1 MRYRLDC
8 AIYGCIIGHAI
19 CKCFLRTLQC
29 SYMSSRLLPG
39 QPGYQDYWDGPR
51 ERYLIIFSNSD
62 ILANTWYI
70 DLRDETVR
78 GDLSIRQWQDL
89 NRIIEQK
96 YLHGLAGVI
105 CSSNDTDIIDH
116 SRVLGNVPAMVKN
129 KIPAIIQFV
138 QGYVHPKCCW
148 PIKMPKNG

>member
-29 SYMSSRLLPG
+29 SSMCSRLLPG
-39 QPGYQDYWDGPR
+39 QPGYQDYWDR
-51 ERYLIIFSNSD
+51 LRQRYLIIFSRSD
-62 ILANTWYI
+62 ISKPWFI

-78 GDLSIRQWQDL
+78 GDLSIRQWEDL
-89 NRIIEQK
+89 LRIIEQK
-96 YLHGLAGVI
+96 YLHGLDGVI
-105 CSSNDTDIIDH
+105 CWSSDADIIDH
-116 SRVLGNVPAMVKN
+116 SRVLGNVPVMVKN

-138 QGYVHPKCCW
+138 QDYVHPKCCW
-148 PIKMPKNG
+148 PIKMPKIG

>member
-19 CKCFLRTLQC
+19 CKCFLRTLRC
-29 SYMSSRLLPG
+29 SCMCSRLLPG
-39 QPGYQDYWDGPR
+39 QPGYQEYWDGPR

-62 ILANTWYI
+62 ILTNTWYI

-105 CSSNDTDIIDH
+105 CSSNDADIIDH
-116 SRVLGNVPAMVKN
+116 SRVLGNVPAMVKD

-138 QGYVHPKCCW
+138 Q
-148 PIKMPKNG
+148 NAR

>member
-1 MRYRLDC
+1 MR
-8 AIYGCIIGHAI
+8 
-19 CKCFLRTLQC
+19 
-29 SYMSSRLLPG
+29 SRLLPG

-96 YLHGLAGVI
+96 YLHRLAGVI
-105 CSSNDTDIIDH
+105 CSSNDADIIDH

-138 QGYVHPKCCW
+138 Q
-148 PIKMPKNG
+148 NAR

>member
-19 CKCFLRTLQC
+19 CKCFLRTLRC
-29 SYMSSRLLPG
+29 SCMCSRLLPG
-39 QPGYQDYWDGPR
+39 QPGYQEYWDCLR
-51 ERYLIIFSNSD
+51 QRYLTIFSNSD
-62 ILANTWYI
+62 ILGNTWYI

-78 GDLSIRQWQDL
+78 DDLSIRQWTDL
-89 NRIIEQK
+89 LRIIEQK

-105 CSSNDTDIIDH
+105 CSSNGTDIIDH
-116 SRVLGNVPAMVKN
+116 SRVLGNVPAMVKD

-138 QGYVHPKCCW
+138 Q
-148 PIKMPKNG
+148 NAR

>member
-1 MRYRLDC
+1 MR
-8 AIYGCIIGHAI
+8 
-19 CKCFLRTLQC
+19 
-29 SYMSSRLLPG
+29 SRLLPG
-39 QPGYQDYWDGPR
+39 QPGYQDYWDGLR
-51 ERYLIIFSNSD
+51 ERYLTIFSNSD

-105 CSSNDTDIIDH
+105 CSSSDADIIDH
-116 SRVLGNVPAMVKN
+116 SRVLGNVPAMVKD

-148 PIKMPKNG
+148 PIKMPKIG

>member
-29 SYMSSRLLPG
+29 SYMRSRLLPG
-39 QPGYQDYWDGPR
+39 QPGYQDYWDEPR

-62 ILANTWYI
+62 ILTNAWYI

-105 CSSNDTDIIDH
+105 CSNNDADIIDH
-116 SRVLGNVPAMVKN
+116 SRVLGNVPAMVKD

-138 QGYVHPKCCW
+138 Q
-148 PIKMPKNG
+148 NAR

>member
-1 MRYRLDC
+1 MRYRLDY

-19 CKCFLRTLQC
+19 CKCFLRTLRY
-29 SYMSSRLLPG
+29 SYMRSRLLPG

-105 CSSNDTDIIDH
+105 CSSSDADIIDH

-138 QGYVHPKCCW
+138 Q
-148 PIKMPKNG
+148 NAR

>member
-1 MRYRLDC
+1 MR
-8 AIYGCIIGHAI
+8 
-19 CKCFLRTLQC
+19 
-29 SYMSSRLLPG
+29 SRLLPG
-39 QPGYQDYWDGPR
+39 QPGYKDYWDGLR
-51 ERYLIIFSNSD
+51 QRYLIIFSNPD
-62 ILANTWYI
+62 ILANTWCI

-78 GDLSIRQWQDL
+78 GDLSLRQWQDL

-116 SRVLGNVPAMVKN
+116 SRVLGNVPAMVKD

-138 QGYVHPKCCW
+138 Q
-148 PIKMPKNG
+148 NAR

>member
-1 MRYRLDC
+1 MC
-8 AIYGCIIGHAI
+8 
-19 CKCFLRTLQC
+19 
-29 SYMSSRLLPG
+29 SRLLPG
-39 QPGYQDYWDGPR
+39 QPGYQDYWDSPR

-96 YLHGLAGVI
+96 YLHGLAGVM
-105 CSSNDTDIIDH
+105 CSNNDADIIDH
-116 SRVLGNVPAMVKN
+116 SRVLGNVPAMVKD

-138 QGYVHPKCCW
+138 Q
-148 PIKMPKNG
+148 NAR

>member
-19 CKCFLRTLQC
+19 CKCFLRTLRW
-29 SYMSSRLLPG
+29 SYMRSRLLPG
-39 QPGYQDYWDGPR
+39 QPGYKDYLDGPR
-51 ERYLIIFSNSD
+51 ERYLIIFSNPD
-62 ILANTWYI
+62 ILANTWCI

-78 GDLSIRQWQDL
+78 GDLSLRQWQDL

-116 SRVLGNVPAMVKN
+116 SRVLGNVPAMVKD

-138 QGYVHPKCCW
+138 Q
-148 PIKMPKNG
+148 NAR

>member
-8 AIYGCIIGHAI
+8 VIYGCIIGHAI
-19 CKCFLRTLQC
+19 CKCFLRTLRC
-29 SYMSSRLLPG
+29 SYMRSRLLPG

-62 ILANTWYI
+62 ILVNTWYI

-105 CSSNDTDIIDH
+105 CSSSDADIIDH
-116 SRVLGNVPAMVKN
+116 SRVLGNVPVMVKN

-138 QGYVHPKCCW
+138 Q
-148 PIKMPKNG
+148 NAR

>member
-1 MRYRLDC
+1 MLKVVVENIVRMRYRLDY

-19 CKCFLRTLQC
+19 CKCFLRTLRC
-29 SYMSSRLLPG
+29 SYMRSRLLPG
-39 QPGYQDYWDGPR
+39 QPGYQDYWDR
-51 ERYLIIFSNSD
+51 LRQRYLIIFSRSD
-62 ILANTWYI
+62 ISKPWFI

-105 CSSNDTDIIDH
+105 CSSSDADLIDH
-116 SRVLGNVPAMVKN
+116 SRVLGNVPVMVKN

-138 QGYVHPKCCW
+138 Q
-148 PIKMPKNG
+148 NAR

>member
-19 CKCFLRTLQC
+19 CKCFLRTLRC
-29 SYMSSRLLPG
+29 SCMCSRLLPG
-39 QPGYQDYWDGPR
+39 QPGYHEYWDCPR
-51 ERYLIIFSNSD
+51 QRYLTIFSNSA
-62 ILANTWYI
+62 IFANTWYI

-78 GDLSIRQWQDL
+78 DDLSIRQWMDL
-89 NRIIEQK
+89 HRIIEQK

-116 SRVLGNVPAMVKN
+116 SRVLGNVPAMVKD

-138 QGYVHPKCCW
+138 Q
-148 PIKMPKNG
+148 NAR